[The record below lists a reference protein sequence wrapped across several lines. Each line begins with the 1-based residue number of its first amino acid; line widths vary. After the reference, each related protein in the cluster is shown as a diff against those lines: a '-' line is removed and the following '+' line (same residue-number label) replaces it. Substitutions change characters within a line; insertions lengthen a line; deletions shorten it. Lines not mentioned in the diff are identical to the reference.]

1 MKYQDFSHPRT
12 QIQSHAFTVYIYP
25 QICNQKWRFLAVQ
38 GLGLAGFVCHSIQE
52 NICSTTLIKKIG
64 RKINEK
70 HQLVSG
76 QTNDWLWI

>member
-1 MKYQDFSHPRT
+1 
-12 QIQSHAFTVYIYP
+12 
-25 QICNQKWRFLAVQ
+25 LAVQ